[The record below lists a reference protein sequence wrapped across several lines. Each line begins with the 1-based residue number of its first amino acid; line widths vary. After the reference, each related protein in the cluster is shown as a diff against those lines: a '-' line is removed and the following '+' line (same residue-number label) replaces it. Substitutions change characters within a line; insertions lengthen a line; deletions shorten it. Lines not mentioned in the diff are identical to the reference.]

1 VRDAGVDVVM
11 PMLTAMNASALS
23 GTKPGEV
30 SALRALLLVLM
41 FLMWCSRVMAQQ
53 ESETEEL
60 AKKTQNPV
68 ADLISV
74 PLQNNFNFGAG
85 FNHNKLIYALN
96 VQPVIPVNLNEE
108 WNLITRIIM
117 PIINQPSLFP
127 THGGA
132 LPSTTG
138 TGFGDFNPTFFLSP
152 AKPGELIW
160 GIGPT
165 FTLPTATDRNLG
177 AGQFSIGPAGVVL
190 TMQGHWV
197 FGALMNNQWS
207 VVGWGDKPVNAMLLQ
222 PFINYNLPDGWYL
235 TSAPILTA
243 DWKADKAGD
252 VWTVPLGGGVGKLF
266 RLGQILPLEGHPLA
280 KLPINTQLAAYGNV
294 ATPEFGPKWQL
305 RLQIQFLF
313 PK

>member
-1 VRDAGVDVVM
+1 
-11 PMLTAMNASALS
+11 
-23 GTKPGEV
+23 
-30 SALRALLLVLM
+30 
-41 FLMWCSRVMAQQ
+41 MAQQ

-85 FNHNKLIYALN
+85 FNHNKMIYALN

-252 VWTVPLGGGVGKLF
+252 VWTIPLGGGFGKLF